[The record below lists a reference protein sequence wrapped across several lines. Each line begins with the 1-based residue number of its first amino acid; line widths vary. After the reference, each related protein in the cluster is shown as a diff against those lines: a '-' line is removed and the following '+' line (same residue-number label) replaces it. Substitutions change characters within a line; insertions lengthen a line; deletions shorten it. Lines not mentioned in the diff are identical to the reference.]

1 MPNKRRP
8 IYGVEKRASTLFNKG
23 GKDVALT
30 KEQKKEFENLAWPL
44 IKFINDNFNP
54 HTSIIIDNTSA
65 EIMEGVA
72 SYRTE
77 EFWKD

>member
-1 MPNKRRP
+1 M
-8 IYGVEKRASTLFNKG
+8 I
-23 GKDVALT
+23 LT
-30 KEQKKEFENLAWPL
+30 EEQREEFKNLAWPL